1 MITCLIKVCDHS
13 EKHHHMENSSSQLW
27 FSSKRLN
34 DAKASLPQSSN
45 ISSQDV
51 LTPFIIYKNRT
62 IVFSAER

>member
-1 MITCLIKVCDHS
+1 
-13 EKHHHMENSSSQLW
+13 MENSSSQLW